1 MSPVDLWDDAP
12 MTIEQRVDRLETDV
26 QELQHV
32 TDARVRALG
41 TAVSAVHTDV
51 LELRAE
57 VKRGFNAVNERL
69 DGVDRTLATILERLP
84 APPAAE

>member
-12 MTIEQRVDRLETDV
+12 MTIEQRVDQLETDV

-32 TDARVRALG
+32 TEQRARALG
-41 TAVSAVHTDV
+41 HAIGAVHTDV

-57 VKRGFNAVNERL
+57 VKRGFNAVGERF
-69 DGVDRTLATILERLP
+69 DRLEQLIEERLP